1 MSTERKH
8 KYFPIQQLV
17 FYPVIGMFF
26 IFIIVLY
33 FLISSIFNQYANAQA
48 DTTVKTLSKQV
59 LANYDTYFESVIK
72 VSDSIQ
78 TEINYM
84 DLASQASEVSSYF
97 DKIMSLQGEIYNM
110 AIYSSSGTLLVK
122 DKDYQPIISDNS
134 KEIWFVRAMNE
145 PLVNVFS
152 PITGISS
159 SEQRFTVSKH
169 VFYNKEKDEGVLK
182 MEYSFNKIV
191 SLIADTD
198 LGNGGNIYI
207 SDKNGQ
213 TVYSS
218 AEISDNEKKLASEL
232 VFGSS
237 SYISNGSY
245 FLLYVS
251 TIQNTTWR
259 VAIAINNDSLHQAIR
274 QFTIVL
280 TICSAVEMLIFALI
294 TSFVSRKISKP
305 INQLQTNMVK
315 VETLN
320 YSVLKSTPIEEKSFM
335 SKEVHDLNNSFDQM
349 MKRIDELNK
358 ANIKEEEEKRKS
370 ELKALQ
376 NQINP
381 HFLYNTMDSIIY
393 LIEKGENEKA
403 EEMIMALS
411 KFFRISISRGKNI
424 IPLASEIEHAKNYLI
439 IQKIRYGE
447 AFDYQIVT
455 QPGLEK
461 YFVIKLILQ
470 PIVENAIIHGIEENT
485 EKSANISISERV
497 ENGFIYLEVT
507 DSGYGILPE
516 KVQEI
521 YASFKDESA
530 HSGVGLKNVYQRLK
544 IYYGEEA
551 DLKID
556 SKLDQGSKITII
568 IPEKGALKDE
578 E

>member
-1 MSTERKH
+1 MSTEKKH

-17 FYPVIGMFF
+17 FYPVIGIFF

-84 DLASQASEVSSYF
+84 DLTTQASEVSSYF
-97 DKIMSLQGEIYNM
+97 DQIMSLQGEIYNM
-110 AIYSSSGTLLVK
+110 AIYASSGSLLVK
-122 DKDYQPIISDNS
+122 DKDYQTSLTNS
-134 KEIWFVRAMNE
+134 SAEIWFTRAMYE

-159 SEQRFTVSKH
+159 SDQRFTVSKH
-169 VFYNKEKDEGVLK
+169 VFFNKEKDEGVLK
-182 MEYSFNKIV
+182 MEYSFNKII

-198 LGNGGNIYI
+198 LGNGGNIFI
-207 SDKNGQ
+207 TDKNGQ

-218 AEISDNEKKLASEL
+218 SVISDGEKKLASQL

-245 FLLYVS
+245 YLLYVS

-274 QFTIVL
+274 KFTIVL

-320 YSVLKSTPIEEKSFM
+320 YSVLKTTPIEEKSFM

-349 MKRIDELNK
+349 MTRIDELNK

-424 IPLASEIEHAKNYLI
+424 IPLVSEIEHAKNYLI

-447 AFDYQIVT
+447 AFDYQIST

-470 PIVENAIIHGIEENT
+470 PIVENAILHGIEENS
-485 EKSANISISERV
+485 EKGASINITERV
-497 ENGFIYLEVT
+497 ENGFIYLEVA

-521 YASFKDESA
+521 YASFKDDSA

-551 DLKID
+551 DLTID
-556 SKLDQGSKITII
+556 SKLDQGTKITII